1 MSFHVGC
8 THAGTRVTSWLHAC
22 FRSTCRSI
30 EFPIVTL
37 RSYREIRSVRT
48 RPLFQIYQE
57 LRGKRRE
64 DRCRGYDGGDPQV
77 AVEKLLEFLFN
88 WEMCGGR
95 GINFGT
101 KMQRKLNFFI
111 RTHGGNEMNGTTR
124 FLFGIIEENRIEIW
138 RVAEKERNDRLAL
151 KVSWLSIALMGEEL
165 SKVKVDDAQI
175 STLRICEVFESE
187 NEKLSNGEGYFK
199 NTRFYNVSIN
209 DIVSPLLIRLFC
221 GR

>member
-111 RTHGGNEMNGTTR
+111 RTRGKWDEWNDAIFIWDHWRESDRNLACGWKGEKRSPSVESILTFDRVDGRGTFKSKSR
-124 FLFGIIEENRIEIW
+124 RCSNFYSPNLPSFWIRKWKIIER
-138 RVAEKERNDRLAL
+138 
-151 KVSWLSIALMGEEL
+151 G
-165 SKVKVDDAQI
+165 
-175 STLRICEVFESE
+175 
-187 NEKLSNGEGYFK
+187 G
-199 NTRFYNVSIN
+199 
-209 DIVSPLLIRLFC
+209 LF
-221 GR
+221 